1 MGIVLKHVLA
11 TGLALLISTASTNA
25 ANLTFRIAGDEDT
38 FSELGEQ
45 LQAASLTASAIGEED
60 TVRREIVAAAQADYA
75 RLLAVLFEAGYF
87 GPEISIRVDGTEA
100 AELPTIGQGSPVGQ
114 VTIDVR
120 PNARFV
126 FGRATIAPVTPETEI
141 PDGFALGEP
150 AGTEIIR
157 DAVGAGVDGWRADGH
172 AKAELAQQTITADHA
187 TDRLDADL
195 RLAPGPRL
203 RYGPIAV
210 EGAQDVRARHIA
222 RIADLREGRVFDP
235 DEVQT
240 SASRLQRTGAFDSV
254 SITEA
259 EQIGP
264 DDTLPMTI
272 TVAERLPRRFGF
284 GAELSSDEG
293 ISTSAYWLHR
303 NLTGYADSLRLEA
316 SVDGIGGTVSG
327 GTDYGLTF
335 GYLRPSTFNAET
347 DLYVN
352 GGVER
357 LDEPNFSSDRVF
369 IDAGA
374 RRIVSDTFEYSYGLG
389 YEYSETDDAL
399 GRRSFSIFSL
409 PLAAQYDRRD
419 VPLNPRDG
427 YYVEAGLRPF
437 YGFSRA
443 GPGAVFT
450 SDVRGYKGFGG
461 DERQTVL
468 AGRLQV
474 GSVIGPDLEDVPA
487 STLFFSG
494 GGGTVRGQEYQSL
507 GVELD
512 DGDTVGGLSFVGLSG
527 EVRQDVTENIGIVG
541 FVDFG
546 LVAPDADFTGGDSH
560 SGAGLGVRYNT
571 GIGPLRVDLGF
582 PVSGPDDDGGVGIY
596 IGIGQAF

>member
-1 MGIVLKHVLA
+1 MKHVLA
-11 TGLALLISTASTNA
+11 TGLALLISTAATNA
-25 ANLTFRIAGDEDT
+25 ANLTFRIAGDAET
-38 FSELGEQ
+38 FSDLGEQ

-60 TVRREIVAAAQADYA
+60 TTRREIVAAAQADYA

-87 GPEISIRVDGTEA
+87 GSEISIRIDGTEA
-100 AELPTIGQGSPVGQ
+100 AELPTIGAGNPVGE
-114 VTIDVR
+114 VAIEVR
-120 PNARFV
+120 PNARFM
-126 FGRATIAPVTPETEI
+126 FGRATIAPVPPETEI
-141 PDGFALGEP
+141 PDGFAPGEP

-157 DAVGAGVDGWRADGH
+157 DTVEAGVDAWRGEGH
-172 AKAELAQQTITADHA
+172 AKAELAEQRITANHA
-187 TDRLDADL
+187 TDRLDAEL

-210 EGAQDVRARHIA
+210 EGAEDVRARHIA

-240 SASRLQRTGAFDSV
+240 SASRLQRTGTFDSV
-254 SITEA
+254 SIREA
-259 EQIGP
+259 EGIGP
-264 DDTLPMTI
+264 NNTLPMTI

-352 GGVER
+352 GGVES

-374 RRIVSDTFEYSYGLG
+374 RRIVSDAFEYSYGLG

-399 GRRSFSIFSL
+399 GTRSFSIFSL

-419 VPLNPRDG
+419 VALDPVDG
-427 YYVEAGLRPF
+427 YYAELGLRPF
-437 YGFSRA
+437 YGANRA

-450 SDVRGYKGFGG
+450 GDLRGYKGFGG
-461 DERQTVL
+461 EERQTVL
-468 AGRLQV
+468 AGRLQL

-494 GGGTVRGQEYQSL
+494 GGGTVRGQDYQSL

-512 DGDTVGGLSFVGLSG
+512 DGDTVGGLSFVGLSA
-527 EVRQDVTENIGIVG
+527 EIRQDVTENIGIVG
-541 FVDFG
+541 FADFG
-546 LVAPDADFTGGDSH
+546 LVSPDADFTGGDSH

-582 PVSGPDDDGGVGIY
+582 PVSGPEDDGGVGIY